1 MKHIQPMIRPRFDA
15 RSPLITYRMSAEIVS
30 SQVAQCFA
38 WSHQFMGFFVNLAKF
53 FKTQVNEQ
61 VVLIN
66 SVGSQLPILFVNL
79 GFSSVITKVRVN
91 ALAIFF
97 QARFLGKTPSGVLA
111 LCDDRRRRCRRRRRR
126 C

>member
-79 GFSSVITKVRVN
+79 GFSSDMYKFCHFLCT
-91 ALAIFF
+91 LIFF
-97 QARFLGKTPSGVLA
+97 NKQKFSVPKLA
-111 LCDDRRRRCRRRRRR
+111 ASKCTGTRQRVGPLTLDA
-126 C
+126 